1 MRALQVED
9 IHTYYGLS
17 HVLHGISLQVNEG
30 EVVCLLGR
38 NGAGKTTTIR
48 SIMGLNPPAQGQ
60 IIIYDQPIQ
69 RRKPFDIF
77 KLGIRWIPQG
87 RRIFPM
93 LSVEENLKLAL
104 VSSGFKDI
112 QTELDR
118 AYELFAILGERRKA
132 RANTLSGGQLQ
143 MLAIARAIIG
153 PARLILMDEPT
164 EGLAPIVIN
173 QIGDIILSI
182 KAKGTTVLLAEQ
194 NLQLALSVA
203 DRHYVI
209 DNGQIRFEGTS
220 AELDDHEEIKRT
232 YLGVGINHQAA

>member
-1 MRALQVED
+1 MRALRIED

-17 HVLHGISLQVNEG
+17 HVLHGISLEVREG

-48 SIMGLNPPAQGQ
+48 SIMGLNPPARGKISAYDRPIQGQ
-60 IIIYDQPIQ
+60 
-69 RRKPFDIF
+69 KPFHIF

-93 LSVEENLKLAL
+93 LTVEENLKLAL
-104 VSSGFKDI
+104 ISSGVKAV
-112 QTELDR
+112 QTELDQ
-118 AYELFAILGERRKA
+118 AYQLFAILGERRKS

-143 MLAIARAIIG
+143 MLAIARALIG
-153 PARLILMDEPT
+153 PTRLILMDEPT
-164 EGLAPIVIN
+164 EGLAPIIISK
-173 QIGDIILSI
+173 IGEIILSI
-182 KAKGTTVLLAEQ
+182 KAQGTTVLLAEQ

-203 DRHYVI
+203 DRHYII

-220 AELDDHEEIKRT
+220 CALDDNEDIKRT